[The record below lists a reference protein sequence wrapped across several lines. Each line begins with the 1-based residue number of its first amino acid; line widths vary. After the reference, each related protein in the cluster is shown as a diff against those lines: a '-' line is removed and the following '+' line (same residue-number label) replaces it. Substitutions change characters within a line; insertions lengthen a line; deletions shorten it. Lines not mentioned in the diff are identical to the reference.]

1 MTITIAEWI
10 TILQTVGVPSVICF
24 FCFYF
29 IYKKEIWSQKERD
42 KFMVREQ
49 DADDRMFNVM
59 EGSSDATH
67 KMAQALDLL
76 TKSNDHLADSITR
89 MLERRR

>member
-10 TILQTVGVPSVICF
+10 SIGQTIGVPSVVCAAAF
-24 FCFYF
+24 FF
-29 IYKKEIWSQKERD
+29 IYKKEIWSQRERKEY
-42 KFMVREQ
+42 MTRET
-49 DADDRMFNVM
+49 DADDRMFNLM
-59 EGSSDATH
+59 EGSSDASH
-67 KMAQALDLL
+67 KMASALEML

>member
-1 MTITIAEWI
+1 MTITIADWI
-10 TILQTVGVPSVICF
+10 NIGQTIGVPSVVCAAAF
-24 FCFYF
+24 FF

-42 KFMVREQ
+42 KFMTREQ